1 MQLTLS
7 PDEQAFADE
16 VRAFIA
22 ARLPPDIEEKVR
34 LDRHLGRED
43 YMRWQQILGERG
55 WFTGAWPAEHGGAGW
70 TGVHT
75 WIFNTIAGEMNC
87 PELQVFGPAMVG
99 PVICAYGTPEQQAQH
114 LPGIRSS
121 AVWCCQGYSEP
132 ASGSD
137 LASLSTRADDC
148 GDHYRVN
155 GQKIWTSYAHWADWI
170 FCLVRTSREMRPQ
183 QGISFLLIDMKT
195 PGIEVQPIRMM
206 DGTHSLN
213 AVFFTDVKVPKA
225 NRIGQ
230 EGQGWTYAK
239 FLLEHERVENA
250 NLRFITQELG
260 KLRAVAAAVRGPEGG
275 ALIDDPVFSAKIA
288 AVQAQFKA
296 LEIGVLRVLSN
307 LQAGVPAGAGASSFI
322 KVRGTEIAQRV
333 LELQLEATGPDAQPL
348 QPALLF
354 EDHAPGAAPAPIGPN
369 HAVTP
374 ASSYFWRRAMTIYGG
389 STEIQKNIMA
399 KHVLGL

>member
-7 PDEQAFADE
+7 PKEQVFADE

-22 ARLPPDIEEKVR
+22 ANLPPGIEEKVR

-43 YMRWQQILGERG
+43 YMRWQQVLSTRG
-55 WFTGAWPAEHGGAGW
+55 WFTGAWPVEHGGAGW

-99 PVICAYGTPEQQAQH
+99 PVIYTYGTPAQQAEH
-114 LPGIRSS
+114 LPGIRDST
-121 AVWCCQGYSEP
+121 VWWCQGYSEP

-170 FCLVRTSREMRPQ
+170 FCLVRTSREARPQ
-183 QGISFLLIDMKT
+183 QGISFLLIDMKS

-206 DGTHSLN
+206 EGTHSLN
-213 AVFFTDVKVPKA
+213 AVFFTDVRVPKT
-225 NRIGQ
+225 NRIGE
-230 EGQGWTYAK
+230 EGKGWTYAK

-250 NLRFITQELG
+250 NLRFITQELL
-260 KLRAVAAAVRGPEGG
+260 KVKAMAATVRGPDGG
-275 ALIDDPVFSAKIA
+275 ALLDDPVFAARLA
-288 AVQAQFKA
+288 AVEAQFRA
-296 LEIGVLRVLSN
+296 LEIGVLRVLSS
-307 LQAGVPAGAGASSFI
+307 LQAGVSAGAGASSFI

-333 LELQLEATGPDAQPL
+333 LELQLEAAGPDAQAW

-354 EDHAPGAAPAPIGPN
+354 EDHAPGQAPAPLGPN